1 MSIFKSLEIYKVF
14 IIKFIFFFFEHTY
27 RSLEFIILQLI
38 FSFEKLFSGMN
49 IKIPVNPKTQ
59 KDSQTFEGNYGSKIV
74 RGEETIL
81 CGKPLWSAGSN
92 SPSFGCVIVSG
103 DGSERR
109 VLQESDV

>member
-1 MSIFKSLEIYKVF
+1 
-14 IIKFIFFFFEHTY
+14 
-27 RSLEFIILQLI
+27 
-38 FSFEKLFSGMN
+38 MN

-59 KDSQTFEGNYGSKIV
+59 KDSETFEGNYGSKIV
-74 RGEETIL
+74 KGEETIL

-92 SPSFGCVIVSG
+92 SPFFGCVIVSG